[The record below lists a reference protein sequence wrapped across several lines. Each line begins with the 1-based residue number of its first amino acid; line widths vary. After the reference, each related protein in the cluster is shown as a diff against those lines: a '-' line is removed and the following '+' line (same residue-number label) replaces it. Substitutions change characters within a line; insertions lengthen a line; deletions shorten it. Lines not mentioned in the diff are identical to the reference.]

1 VLGALTVFFAWLLAA
16 QILAREWQQLA
27 AAAVASLQII
37 LAFSASI
44 VSNDV
49 GVAVTMTATLAW
61 CAWML
66 RAPPQRRQGIVLG
79 LLLSISLLTKATELS
94 LLLVVAVVLAVLW
107 RTHSDARKEF
117 WRVAAWTVLIPLV
130 LAAWWYVHM
139 KIVTHSFLGRRL
151 QPHPGRPFRTGV
163 LPDLLDR
170 KAVDRS
176 GLPQLLVHL
185 PLWTCLGRSYRCQV
199 RVRLIPKPGLPHM
212 MVVET
217 AGRGGVVSARS
228 AWRELKTSRAM

>member
-1 VLGALTVFFAWLLAA
+1 MRTTTSCTSTTWSLTAQSLTCGKGNDTQEYESTVQLAHEGLYLTGPRTQYAGPPHAILSQLGGLSRRPSPPPPRGVLEAPAYYVGGALVDDLLWSKVSVTRLAGLRYYSAVLGALTVFFAWLLAA
-16 QILAREWQQLA
+16 QILEREWQQLA

-66 RAPPQRRQGIVLG
+66 RAPPQRRQGLVLG

-107 RTHSDARKEF
+107 RAHPGARKEF
-117 WRVAAWTVLIPLV
+117 WGCW
-130 LAAWWYVHM
+130 
-139 KIVTHSFLGRRL
+139 
-151 QPHPGRPFRTGV
+151 PGP
-163 LPDLLDR
+163 
-170 KAVDRS
+170 S
-176 GLPQLLVHL
+176 
-185 PLWTCLGRSYRCQV
+185 
-199 RVRLIPKPGLPHM
+199 
-212 MVVET
+212 
-217 AGRGGVVSARS
+217 
-228 AWRELKTSRAM
+228 